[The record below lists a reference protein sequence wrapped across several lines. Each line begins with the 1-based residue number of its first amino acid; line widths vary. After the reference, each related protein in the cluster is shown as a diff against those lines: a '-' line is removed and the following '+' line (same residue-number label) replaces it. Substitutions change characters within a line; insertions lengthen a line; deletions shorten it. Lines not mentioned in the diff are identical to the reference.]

1 MTPNVQSAK
10 QQLIDDFGKVVSD
23 TEELLKAVRS
33 APGDKAA
40 EVRASIE
47 ARLGSAKE
55 RLQGLKDSAVEK
67 TTGAARAADT
77 YVHENPWPLIGAAAI
92 FGFFLG
98 LVVRDH
104 D

>member
-1 MTPNVQSAK
+1 MNGNVQMAK
-10 QQLIDDFGKVVSD
+10 QQLVDDFGKVVSD
-23 TEELLKAVRS
+23 TEELLKAVRN
-33 APGDKAA
+33 APGEQAA
-40 EVRASIE
+40 AARASIE
-47 ARLGSAKE
+47 ARLNAAKE
-55 RLQGLKDSAVEK
+55 RLQGLKDAAVEK
-67 TTGAARAADT
+67 TTDAARAADT

>member
-1 MTPNVQSAK
+1 MNTNVQFAK
-10 QQLIDDFGKVVSD
+10 QQLLDDFGKVVTD

-33 APGDKAA
+33 APGEKAQ

-47 ARLGSAKE
+47 ARLATAKE
-55 RLQGLKDSAVEK
+55 RLQGLQDAAVEK
-67 TTGAARAADT
+67 TTAVARAADT

>member
-1 MTPNVQSAK
+1 MNGNVQMAK
-10 QQLIDDFGKVVSD
+10 QQLMEDFGKVVSD
-23 TEELLKAVRS
+23 TEELLKAVKN
-33 APGDKAA
+33 APGEQAA
-40 EVRASIE
+40 QVRASIE
-47 ARLGSAKE
+47 ARLVDAKA
-55 RLQGLKDSAVEK
+55 RLQGLKDAAVEK
-67 TTGAARAADT
+67 TTDAARAADT